1 MNKRHVVSALAL
13 GFFTFLAFGSCCMNP
28 ELMME
33 IAEELD

>member
-13 GFFTFLAFGSCCMNP
+13 GFFTFLAFGSCMNP